1 MNGDIAMTNALTTA
15 SGRPAAEVLRMT
27 PGRRVLLAIGVPVAL
42 ALIGWTGFGFVA
54 DIGQAS
60 FPVSDNIAV
69 HDGQLAVSVNSGD
82 LTVSGS
88 SGTTARLTGK
98 VQYDLIR
105 PDFTESNTATGTRL
119 GVACR
124 IPVGN
129 CGLAATLEVP
139 PRTAVSLSSGGG
151 DLAVSG
157 IDTDLTLNSYGG
169 DMSVNG
175 GSGRDTL
182 YTGGGDLTADNL
194 SGVLTFYSA
203 GGDIGSSGLSSSA
216 VTAYSGGGDVAL
228 VFTQVPRNL
237 SITSAGG
244 DISVVLPP
252 GDASYDLVTNTGG
265 GDISEPGIKINNSS
279 SNQITLDSGGGD
291 ISVTEA
297 S

>member
-1 MNGDIAMTNALTTA
+1 MTTTMTTT
-15 SGRPAAEVLRMT
+15 GRRPAPGAPPMT

-69 HDGQLAVSVNSGD
+69 HDGQLVVSVNSGD

-105 PDFTESNTATGTRL
+105 PHFTESNTAAGTTL

-124 IPVGN
+124 IPEGN
-129 CGLAATLEVP
+129 CGLEANLEVP

-157 IDTDLTLNSYGG
+157 IDADLTLKSYGG

-182 YTGGGDLTADNL
+182 YTGGGDLSADNL
-194 SGVLTFYSA
+194 SGVLTFYSS
-203 GGDIGSSGLSSSA
+203 GGDIGSSGLDSST

-237 SITSAGG
+237 SIASAGG

-252 GDASYDLVTNTGG
+252 GDTGYDLVTNTGG
-265 GDISEPGIKINNSS
+265 GDISEPGIKINSSS
-279 SNQITLDSGGGD
+279 SNKITLDSGGGD
-291 ISVTEA
+291 ISITEA

>member
-1 MNGDIAMTNALTTA
+1 MNGDIAMTTTMTTT
-15 SGRPAAEVLRMT
+15 GRRPAPGAPPMT
-27 PGRRVLLAIGVPVAL
+27 PGRRGLLAIGVPVAL
-42 ALIGWTGFGFVA
+42 LLIGWTGFGFVA

-69 HDGQLAVSVNSGD
+69 HHGQLVVSVDSGD
-82 LTVSGS
+82 LTVHGS
-88 SGTTARLTGK
+88 SGTTGRLTGK

-105 PDFTESNTATGTRL
+105 PDFTESSTATGTTL
-119 GVACR
+119 GVTCR

-139 PRTAVSLSSGGG
+139 PRAAVSLSSGGG

-157 IDTDLTLNSYGG
+157 IDTDLTLKSYGG

-182 YTGGGDLTADNL
+182 YTGGGDLSADNL
-194 SGVLTFYSA
+194 SGVLTFYSS
-203 GGDIGSSGLSSSA
+203 GGDIGSSGLDSSA
-216 VTAYSGGGDVAL
+216 VTADSGGGDVAL

-237 SITSAGG
+237 SITSDGG

-252 GDASYDLVTNTGG
+252 GDVGYDLVTNTSG
-265 GDISEPGIKINNSS
+265 GDLSEPGVRINNSS
-279 SNQITLDSGGGD
+279 SDKITLDSGGGD
-291 ISVTEA
+291 ISINEA
-297 S
+297 N